1 MRFKVPTITTST
13 NAIVAFINVDELET
27 EESVTLPSRESDLRI
42 SKGEGEDGPVDGWR
56 EEDIVGIG
64 DGASDGSAHRSPSSA
79 SRIPTFSS
87 STFCMEKKLSNV
99 NKPVARAISSC
110 TI

>member
-1 MRFKVPTITTST
+1 MRFKAPTITTDT
-13 NAIVAFINVDELET
+13 NAIVAFIIMDELET
-27 EESVTLPSRESDLRI
+27 EESITLPSTESDLKI
-42 SKGEGEDGPVDGWR
+42 SRGEGEDGPVDGWR
-56 EEDIVGIG
+56 EEETVGIG

-79 SRIPTFSS
+79 SRIPILSS

-99 NKPVARAISSC
+99 SKPVARAISSC